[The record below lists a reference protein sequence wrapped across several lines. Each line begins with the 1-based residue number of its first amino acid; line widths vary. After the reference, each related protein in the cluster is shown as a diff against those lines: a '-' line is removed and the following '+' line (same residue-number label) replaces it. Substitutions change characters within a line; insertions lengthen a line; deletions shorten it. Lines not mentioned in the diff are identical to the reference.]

1 LEDVRER
8 TQTLE
13 LGGAYNT
20 MSLDYTGGT
29 EPVRLIA
36 AASNVD
42 LLPLLGA
49 KPVLGRIFAPAEDQM
64 GGPRTTVLTHSFW
77 QQNLGGDPA
86 VIGKAIPLGGQ
97 DYTVV
102 GVLSPEFSLPTSSVD
117 LFVMLRTSYPEAAA
131 YRGVHFM
138 RSFWRLKPGV
148 TLPQAQT
155 DMESID
161 RALAAEFPASDR
173 ERHTLLIPMK
183 EWLVSDSRTALL
195 VLFGAV
201 GFVLLVACANFANL
215 LLARLIARRPEM
227 MVRAA
232 LGASSGR
239 LIRQMLTESMVLAL
253 TGGLLGLLLARVG
266 VTLLLSLK
274 PANLPRLLHVPM
286 DWHVFLFALGAA
298 VLTGLVFAIAPAWTS
313 ARHDSMETLKEASPR
328 LSAGSSARRLRR
340 VLVAAEIGL
349 ALLLLA
355 GTGLLVKTF
364 WRLRSVD
371 PGFSADRVL
380 AIDVSLPATRY
391 ADTPK
396 QTEFRRTVL
405 DQLNHV
411 PGVEAA
417 MISELPMDGNFVY
430 HNFVIDGRPPLPAG
444 SEPELQSRNVMGDY
458 FQVMHIPLRAG
469 RMLDAQDRDDSL
481 PVGVINQAMAQKY
494 FAHENPLG
502 ARMRWARLTG
512 PPHWITIV
520 GVVGDVKHF
529 GLDQPDEPAV
539 YTAYDQLYQ
548 QPWKRWMTLVLRS
561 RRDPSDLVQQTKSAV
576 WAADSQV
583 PLGKVHTMTEI
594 LSASVSERRFN
605 LMLMALFA
613 GLGVVLAAV
622 GIYGLMAYAATQRTR
637 EIGIRMALGASR
649 GSIMRLMLGECVTLV
664 GLGVV
669 VGLVAA
675 YGLTRLM
682 GSMLFE
688 VRPTDPSTFIAV
700 SLILAVVALLASYL
714 PSRRASRIDPLEA
727 LRYE

>member
-1 LEDVRER
+1 
-8 TQTLE
+8 
-13 LGGAYNT
+13 
-20 MSLDYTGGT
+20 
-29 EPVRLIA
+29 
-36 AASNVD
+36 
-42 LLPLLGA
+42 
-49 KPVLGRIFAPAEDQM
+49 
-64 GGPRTTVLTHSFW
+64 
-77 QQNLGGDPA
+77 
-86 VIGKAIPLGGQ
+86 
-97 DYTVV
+97 
-102 GVLSPEFSLPTSSVD
+102 
-117 LFVMLRTSYPEAAA
+117 
-131 YRGVHFM
+131 
-138 RSFWRLKPGV
+138 
-148 TLPQAQT
+148 
-155 DMESID
+155 
-161 RALAAEFPASDR
+161 
-173 ERHTLLIPMK
+173 
-183 EWLVSDSRTALL
+183 
-195 VLFGAV
+195 
-201 GFVLLVACANFANL
+201 
-215 LLARLIARRPEM
+215 
-227 MVRAA
+227 
-232 LGASSGR
+232 
-239 LIRQMLTESMVLAL
+239 
-253 TGGLLGLLLARVG
+253 
-266 VTLLLSLK
+266 
-274 PANLPRLLHVPM
+274 
-286 DWHVFLFALGAA
+286 
-298 VLTGLVFAIAPAWTS
+298 
-313 ARHDSMETLKEASPR
+313 
-328 LSAGSSARRLRR
+328 
-340 VLVAAEIGL
+340 
-349 ALLLLA
+349 
-355 GTGLLVKTF
+355 
-364 WRLRSVD
+364 
-371 PGFSADRVL
+371 
-380 AIDVSLPATRY
+380 
-391 ADTPK
+391 
-396 QTEFRRTVL
+396 
-405 DQLNHV
+405 
-411 PGVEAA
+411 
-417 MISELPMDGNFVY
+417 
-430 HNFVIDGRPPLPAG
+430 
-444 SEPELQSRNVMGDY
+444 MGDY